1 MDINALAVFFS
12 QVGDCCLLLT
22 GIFALAWFVLSG
34 RRALLSTNILITL
47 TAYVCCALLVVLW
60 HPARLVEA
68 NTLNNIANMD
78 FDLRA
83 TDAYSREY
91 TDASFT
97 KWFTS
102 KTTGALKNTRLI
114 LDHANLENSNLAAYR
129 IIVLHYLQEDCTK
142 PLNILAHTDGE
153 NGAAL
158 AEDLK
163 AALNITPISKQAL
176 KPLINDLSSNE
187 QSSRIANDLKMRL
200 PPTWFRNYALERLY
214 QNTKQVD
221 QLNSLKVDK
230 HRQDEVLL
238 QRLKVMTI
246 LSLIGFFSGALV
258 LLVLLIQLVRKKLK
272 PWSSPILPDANNA
285 ICRLYSFKSVYGTVI
300 AFLATKLAFRHYFGF
315 DRYYNPHITQSN
327 ALETTLSIAGIYAIC
342 NGCALL
348 YAYIFAL
355 RPNKIS
361 FLEGICFR
369 VHSGT
374 TGPIRMLL
382 IGALTCLP
390 MMTIATLSGG
400 LSKLCGLEGT
410 SNPIYGI
417 EVQVAHTGDLNSI
430 IIMYMQFLLLV
441 PFIEEALIRGFL
453 YSALRQR
460 MNVLYSVLVSSIIF
474 SALHLDISGFLTIF
488 TIGAILALVVE
499 RTKSIVPT
507 IFAHGLWLCF
517 LFTSTL
523 LVFS

>member
-1 MDINALAVFFS
+1 M
-12 QVGDCCLLLT
+12 
-22 GIFALAWFVLSG
+22 
-34 RRALLSTNILITL
+34 
-47 TAYVCCALLVVLW
+47 
-60 HPARLVEA
+60 
-68 NTLNNIANMD
+68 
-78 FDLRA
+78 
-83 TDAYSREY
+83 
-91 TDASFT
+91 
-97 KWFTS
+97 
-102 KTTGALKNTRLI
+102 I
-114 LDHANLENSNLAAYR
+114 LDHGNFENSSLSAYR
-129 IIVLHYLQEDCTK
+129 IIVLHYLQEDCTRS
-142 PLNILAHTDGE
+142 LNILAHTEGD

-176 KPLINDLSSNE
+176 QHLDNELSSHE

-200 PPTWFRNYALERLY
+200 PPTWFRNYALEQLY

-221 QLNSLKVDK
+221 QLNSLKVDRR
-230 HRQDEVLL
+230 RQDDLLL

-246 LSLIGFFSGALV
+246 LSLLVFLSGAIV
-258 LLVLLIQLVRKKLK
+258 LLVLLIQLIRKKLK
-272 PWSSPILPDANNA
+272 PRTTPSVPDANNE
-285 ICRLYSFKSVYGTVI
+285 ISRVYSFKSVYGTVI

-315 DRYYNPHITQSN
+315 DWYYNPHITQSN
-327 ALETTLSIAGIYAIC
+327 ALETTLSIGVIYAVS

-348 YAYIFAL
+348 YAYIFAM
-355 RPNKIS
+355 RPNKIP

-369 VHSGT
+369 LHSGT

-390 MMTIATLSGG
+390 MMTIATISSG

-417 EVQVAHTGDLNSI
+417 EVQIAHTGDLKSI
-430 IIMYMQFLLLV
+430 AIMYMQFLLLV

-460 MNVLYSVLVSSIIF
+460 MNVLCSVLVSSIFF
-474 SALHLDISGFLTIF
+474 SALHLDISGFLLIF
-488 TIGAILALVVE
+488 VIGAVFALVVE

-507 IFAHGLWLCF
+507 IFAHGLWLCA
-517 LFTSTL
+517 LFTGTL